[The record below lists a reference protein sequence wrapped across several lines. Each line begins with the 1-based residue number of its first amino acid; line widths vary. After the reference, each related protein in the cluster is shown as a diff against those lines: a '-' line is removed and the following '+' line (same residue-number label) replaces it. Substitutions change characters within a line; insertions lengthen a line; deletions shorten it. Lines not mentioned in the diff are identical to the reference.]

1 MDPAEGRAKGMDV
14 GAEQW
19 GDVEKKGT
27 QEQGSRWE
35 FVL

>member
-1 MDPAEGRAKGMDV
+1 MDPAEGRGKEMDV
-14 GAEQW
+14 GAEQG

-27 QEQGSRWE
+27 KEQGSRCG